1 MKQIIKN
8 FNKQIKMTIFKVQNK
23 TNNNFTISSFNKFL
37 IIFIGLLFSCLF
49 YLLIPLLYDKTWVQT
64 NIESKLLNEFKIYLS
79 TTSDISYRILPA
91 PHFLVRDS
99 KILIGDIK
107 KQNEL
112 AEIKNLKIFIN
123 KNNFFDKEKINIKN
137 IDINDA
143 NISLSKNDLQLIK
156 QSKNKNF
163 SNKKIKINNSNIFYK
178 NNLGEVV
185 SITTVDK
192 INIFFDEEKLLNILT
207 MNGKIFNSPFS
218 FNFKNRD
225 NSRKYREM
233 EINFKSLNLN
243 ILDIVATKNKF
254 FTTGENTISFLNSS
268 INTQYENNGESIIF
282 KSDNSRIDN
291 IQTNYNGKLS
301 VKPFDLELNVDLN
314 NLKISEL
321 FNINPILIEFINS
334 GLLFNK
340 NISINTSVLMTSSST
355 TEFFQSAKVH
365 FNIINGKINF
375 NKTRFVN
382 DDIGSLVLSNTDLF
396 LKDNKLL
403 LSSDVL
409 LDIKDSD
416 YLFSFLNTA
425 KSSRKN
431 FKKVLINLEYDFLL
445 NQIEFNTVKIDNREV
460 SSDLLSIIKDFNN
473 NELNNFNKSR
483 GLINKIFKNYEG

>member
-37 IIFIGLLFSCLF
+37 IIFICLLFSCLF

-64 NIESKLLNEFKIYLS
+64 NIESKLLNEFKINLS
-79 TTSDISYRILPA
+79 TTPDISYQILPA

-99 KILIGDIK
+99 KILIGGIK

-112 AEIKNLKIFIN
+112 AEIKNLKIFIS

-143 NISLSKNDLQLIK
+143 NISLSKNNFQLIK

-225 NSRKYREM
+225 NSSKYREM
-233 EINFKSLNLN
+233 EINFKSLNLK

-254 FTTGENTISFLNSS
+254 FTTGKNTISFLNSS
-268 INTQYENNGESIIF
+268 FNTQYENNGESIIF

-340 NISINTSVLMTSSST
+340 NISINTSVLMTSGSA

-382 DDIGSLVLSNTDLF
+382 DDLGSLVLSNTDLF

-416 YLFSFLNTA
+416 YLFSFLNTT

-445 NQIEFNTVKIDNREV
+445 NQIEFNTVKIDNKEV